1 LLLSQIVKELRLEQL
16 TDFHGAKKTVGGVYV
31 ADLISLVMA
40 NAKQNDVW
48 LTHQGHQNIVALASL
63 LQLACVV
70 IGGGLPCQ
78 EETIRKAN
86 EEKIFLFSST
96 LPIYELAGRLYAC
109 GLQPSAYAEMD

>member
-1 LLLSQIVKELRLEQL
+1 MLLSQIVKELRLEQL
-16 TDFHGAKKTVGGVYV
+16 TDFHFAKKNVGGVYV

-70 IGGGLPCQ
+70 IGGGMPCQ

>member
-1 LLLSQIVKELRLEQL
+1 MLLSQIAEELKLNRL
-16 TDFHGAKKTVGGVYV
+16 TDFQAAEKTVGGVYV

-40 NAKQNDVW
+40 NAKQNDLW

-63 LQLACVV
+63 LQLSCVI
-70 IGGGLPCQ
+70 IGGGMPCQ

-86 EEKIFLFSST
+86 EEKIFLFNSM
-96 LPIYELAGRLYAC
+96 LPIYELAGRLYLR

>member
-1 LLLSQIVKELRLEQL
+1 MLLSQIVKELTLNRL
-16 TDFHGAKKTVGGVYV
+16 TDFQGDEKTVSGIYV

-40 NAKQNDVW
+40 NAKQNDLW

-63 LQLACVV
+63 LQLSCVV
-70 IGGGLPCQ
+70 IGGGMPCQ

-86 EEKIFLFSST
+86 EEEINLFAST
-96 LPIYELAGRLYAC
+96 LPIYELAGRLYVC

>member
-1 LLLSQIVKELRLEQL
+1 MLLSQIVKELTLDQL
-16 TDFHGAKKTVGGVYV
+16 TDFHGAERTVGGVYV

-40 NAKQNDVW
+40 NAKQDDLW

-63 LQLACVV
+63 LRLSCVV
-70 IGGGLPCQ
+70 IGGGMRCQ

-86 EEKIFLFSST
+86 EEKISLFGST
-96 LPIYELAGRLYAC
+96 LPIYELAGRLYVC